1 MKTNTKPLLLIALAA
16 ITFIGLSF
24 ANELSDSYNSPSA
37 DEQSKMLTIGDKAP
51 ELSFKDPSGN
61 TRSLSDLKGKIVL
74 IDFWASW
81 CRPCRMENPNVVK
94 TYNKYKSAQFKDAK
108 GFEVLSVSLDRNKTD
123 WERAIKADNLSWEN
137 HVSDLK
143 FWQSAAAAKYNVNAI
158 PATFLVDGDGVI
170 IAKNLRGNA
179 LDRALEKL
187 TE

>member
-1 MKTNTKPLLLIALAA
+1 MKTDIKPLLLIALAA

-24 ANELSDSYNSPSA
+24 ANELSDSYSPA
-37 DEQSKMLTIGDKAP
+37 EEQSKMLTIGDKAP
-51 ELSFKDPSGN
+51 ELAFKDPQGN
-61 TRSLSDLKGKIVL
+61 IKKLSDLKGKIVL

-81 CRPCRMENPNVVK
+81 CRPCRMENPNVVR
-94 TYNKYKSAQFKDAK
+94 TYNKYKSAKFKNAK
-108 GFEVLSVSLDRNKTD
+108 GFEIYSVSLDRNKTD
-123 WERAIKADNLSWEN
+123 WENAIKKDKLTWEN

-158 PATFLVDGDGVI
+158 PATFLIDEDGVI
-170 IAKNLRGNA
+170 IAKSLRGNA